1 MLLPSDSWQMLLPF
15 CFGGWCYCPHWI
27 DIILSNWQMLLPYL
41 QVVDGIS
48 TFFFFF
54 FFVVDVI
61 TTRELCHG
69 QMLLPIVA
77 DVIATGQP

>member
-1 MLLPSDSWQMLLPF
+1 MADVIAIFVSGRWYIHF
-15 CFGGWCYCPHWI
+15 FF
-27 DIILSNWQMLLPYL
+27 
-41 QVVDGIS
+41 
-48 TFFFFF
+48 FFFFF

-61 TTRELCHG
+61 TTRELYHG

>member
-1 MLLPSDSWQMLLPF
+1 MLLP
-15 CFGGWCYCPHWI
+15 C
-27 DIILSNWQMLLPYL
+27 L

-48 TFFFFF
+48 TFFFFFF

-77 DVIATGQP
+77 DVIATDQP

>member
-1 MLLPSDSWQMLLPF
+1 MLLP
-15 CFGGWCYCPHWI
+15 C
-27 DIILSNWQMLLPYL
+27 L

-48 TFFFFF
+48 T

>member
-1 MLLPSDSWQMLLPF
+1 MADVIAIFASGRW
-15 CFGGWCYCPHWI
+15 YI
-27 DIILSNWQMLLPYL
+27 
-41 QVVDGIS
+41 
-48 TFFFFF
+48 FFFFF

>member
-27 DIILSNWQMLLPYL
+27 DIILSQWQMLLPYL

-54 FFVVDVI
+54 CGRCYNHQGTVSW
-61 TTRELCHG
+61 
-69 QMLLPIVA
+69 A
-77 DVIATGQP
+77 DVIANSG

>member
-1 MLLPSDSWQMLLPF
+1 
-15 CFGGWCYCPHWI
+15 
-27 DIILSNWQMLLPYL
+27 MLLPYL

-48 TFFFFF
+48 TFFF

-69 QMLLPIVA
+69 QMLLPTVA